1 MPFIRIYNTN
11 KQYKD
16 LNYLNCNDSLRNLIN
31 KIYDRNIN
39 GDTHQ
44 LKVGNKKIFENWNN
58 LEIRHILEYGTFL
71 TIYSYQIKIFII
83 YDKTK
88 KIEFDV
94 DLRQSILS
102 FKVKLR
108 KHFNFKSKFG
118 FNYFLNIKQE
128 NQYLKDNF
136 KLLKDYDI
144 KTESILYAESKKL
157 KKNKTNKIIYIK
169 MINGKEFQLL
179 TNETDKIEEI
189 KKKISKLEGVP
200 NEKQQLI
207 FKGMNLEDIKTL
219 LYYGIENESIFYLVL
234 RLRGGGVDL

>member
-83 YDKTK
+83 YDK
-88 KIEFDV
+88 FA
-94 DLRQSILS
+94 Q
-102 FKVKLR
+102 
-108 KHFNFKSKFG
+108 
-118 FNYFLNIKQE
+118 
-128 NQYLKDNF
+128 
-136 KLLKDYDI
+136 
-144 KTESILYAESKKL
+144 
-157 KKNKTNKIIYIK
+157 
-169 MINGKEFQLL
+169 
-179 TNETDKIEEI
+179 
-189 KKKISKLEGVP
+189 
-200 NEKQQLI
+200 
-207 FKGMNLEDIKTL
+207 
-219 LYYGIENESIFYLVL
+219 
-234 RLRGGGVDL
+234 